1 VPVFQIEEKISLRTW
16 DDILNRPGYQSPVEA
31 RNFRFLRIAAV
42 YSFKEQ
48 IAHCG
53 ISDCQEAHSR
63 GFLVITSDEKETNL
77 CEACAQRLLDMTFNH
92 STKVLQDLAR
102 VREQQICLNKVLEQ
116 SDVIKGRVKELK
128 QAPKGANWLYQM
140 LTMFRKT
147 YPIDLLAALKELA
160 TNNKDNAILA
170 AIIENEAD
178 PSQLERVEQLQGLG
192 IFAAD
197 IREELIDKILK
208 PLIELEKFP
217 GDPDASPSLTHYCR
231 WADKLEEQ
239 FAGAEYLVEEG
250 RAFFD
255 TENLQRL
262 KSIPLSEVSTRSMR
276 SVRWKGDSVLTK
288 RK

>member
-1 VPVFQIEEKISLRTW
+1 MPAFHIEEKITLRTW

-31 RNFRFLRIAAV
+31 RTFRFLRIAAV

-48 IAHCG
+48 SARCG
-53 ISDCQEAHSR
+53 ISDCQQAHSR
-63 GFLVITSDEKETNL
+63 GFLVITSNEKETSL
-77 CEACAQRLLDMTFNH
+77 CEACGQRLLDMTIGN
-92 STKVLQDLAR
+92 SKKVLQDLAR
-102 VREQQICLNKVLEQ
+102 VRKQQIRLNKVLEH
-116 SDVIKGRVKELK
+116 SEVIKGRVKKLK
-128 QAPKGANWLYQM
+128 QTPNGANWLYQM
-140 LTMFRKT
+140 LTMFHKT

-160 TNNKDNAILA
+160 TNKNDNAIIA

-208 PLIELEKFP
+208 PLIELEELA
-217 GDPDASPSLTHYCR
+217 GNPDANPSLNRYCR
-231 WADKLEEQ
+231 WADSLEEQ
-239 FAGAEYLVEEG
+239 FACAEHLVEEG

-262 KSIPLSEVSTRSMR
+262 KSIPLSEATARFMQ
-276 SVRWKGDSVLTK
+276 SVRWKGDSVRTK